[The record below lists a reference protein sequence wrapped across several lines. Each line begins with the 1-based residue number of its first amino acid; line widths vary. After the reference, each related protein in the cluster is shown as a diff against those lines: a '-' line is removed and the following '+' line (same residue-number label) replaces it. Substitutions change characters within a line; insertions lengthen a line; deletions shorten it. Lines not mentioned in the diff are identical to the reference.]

1 MNTCHSPVLSA
12 LPHPVVL
19 LHCHSTPH
27 TQLHPSVLHLP
38 AAFLKSASA
47 LLYPDHIRTFMPPRP
62 TPTPQRWAPE
72 LFHARTNS
80 RTLFSSSPHNTS
92 FPLPLPTS
100 LAVCS
105 PDCVLNHEHVLATQ
119 PSIFLETVKD
129 LSGHAPPSSHIAVSS
144 QSLLQSQSHVTFASL
159 GSQRTACD

>member
-1 MNTCHSPVLSA
+1 MFQWSDLYCTLG
-12 LPHPVVL
+12 LPARKL
-19 LHCHSTPH
+19 
-27 TQLHPSVLHLP
+27 QLTFSVAYAITFTT

-92 FPLPLPTS
+92 FHLPLPTS

-119 PSIFLETVKD
+119 PSNFLETVKV

-144 QSLLQSQSHVTFASL
+144 QRLPQSHSHTVTRHVCISWIATDSL
-159 GSQRTACD
+159 